1 MKLHF
6 DSLSARY
13 SIQRYDTGVITIN
26 ETPYTHN
33 LILSPN
39 YLSDWEV
46 EGFDQL
52 TTAHFERL
60 LALKPELVILGT
72 GETLRFPDPALTA
85 PLVNA
90 NIGVEVMSLAAACR
104 TYNILIGE
112 DRSVVAGMLFK

>member
-13 SIQRYDTGVITIN
+13 SIQSYDTGVITIN
-26 ETPYTHN
+26 ERAYTKN

-46 EGFDQL
+46 ESFDHL

-72 GETLRFPDPALTA
+72 GDTLRFPAPALTA
-85 PLVNA
+85 PLLNA
-90 NIGVEVMSLAAACR
+90 NIGVEVMNLAAACR
-104 TYNILIGE
+104 TYNILVGE

>member
-6 DSLSARY
+6 DSLDARY
-13 SIQRYDTGVITIN
+13 SIQRYDAGVITIN
-26 ETPYTHN
+26 ERAYTNN

-46 EGFDQL
+46 ESFDKL

-60 LALKPELVILGT
+60 RALKPELVILGT
-72 GETLRFPDPALTA
+72 GDTLRFPDPALTA
-85 PLVNA
+85 PLINE
-90 NIGVEVMSLAAACR
+90 NIGVEVMDLAAACR

-112 DRSVVAGMLFK
+112 GRTVVAGMLFK